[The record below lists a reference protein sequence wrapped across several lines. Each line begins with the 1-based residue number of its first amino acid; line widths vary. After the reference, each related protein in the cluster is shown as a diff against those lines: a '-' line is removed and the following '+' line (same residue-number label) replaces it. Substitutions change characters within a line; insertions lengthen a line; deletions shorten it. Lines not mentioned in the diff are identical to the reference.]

1 MDINRAKKEL
11 EAEVRRLLGKSG
23 YTFVERLIDLI
34 QAERDELRKIDPTTY
49 RNATGYDGSTNPH
62 RKKDRSET

>member
-49 RNATGYDGSTNPH
+49 RNSTGYDGSTNPH
-62 RKKDRSET
+62 RKKDGSET